1 MSITASSERVVAT
14 PWWGHTRP
22 RSRARGS
29 RTCIWQLRLRCRS
42 SSRSKYPSSSP
53 PSSFARRISGWR
65 RGLSDGTSDER
76 KRVRENVTSRERPSA
91 LLQSI
96 LELISRCN
104 TPARDRE
111 LIQARRADADA
122 FSSARTPVVR
132 VNAHKMAATATASCV
147 SAKVRIA
154 PAKRAADLARIP
166 RRVSRAAARRARD
179 GKPLPAGPSARS
191 GSARV
196 SRGNAPL
203 TLPIPSW
210 TLPSRTAGA
219 PRHKG
224 HRAFPRRLRR
234 EARGTFGPG
243 PNATIRNT
251 PSRNLRKPS
260 VRAPVEGLKLA
271 KTSHTERLLVF
282 FPRRDSAAS
291 RAPRES
297 PTLTFRPFYLKTH
310 DSSAATPRT

>member
-1 MSITASSERVVAT
+1 
-14 PWWGHTRP
+14 
-22 RSRARGS
+22 
-29 RTCIWQLRLRCRS
+29 
-42 SSRSKYPSSSP
+42 
-53 PSSFARRISGWR
+53 
-65 RGLSDGTSDER
+65 
-76 KRVRENVTSRERPSA
+76 
-91 LLQSI
+91 
-96 LELISRCN
+96 
-104 TPARDRE
+104 
-111 LIQARRADADA
+111 
-122 FSSARTPVVR
+122 
-132 VNAHKMAATATASCV
+132 MAATATASCV

-196 SRGNAPL
+196 SRGNTPL

-219 PRHKG
+219 PRHQG